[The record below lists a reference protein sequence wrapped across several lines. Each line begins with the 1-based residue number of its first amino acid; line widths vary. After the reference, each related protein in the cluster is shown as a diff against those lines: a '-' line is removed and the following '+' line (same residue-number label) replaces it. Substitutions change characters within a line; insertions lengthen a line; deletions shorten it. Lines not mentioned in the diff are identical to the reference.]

1 MLLKLQVEPGKI
13 NSLTLFRSCLY
24 RGSSFLL
31 DKMSIHP
38 LSISQIPEPA
48 TASLAFLGLGGLLT
62 RRRRH

>member
-31 DKMSIHP
+31 G
-38 LSISQIPEPA
+38 
-48 TASLAFLGLGGLLT
+48 TALQYQFQYIFLHNDT
-62 RRRRH
+62 ETMI